1 MHGRRVNRVS
11 GSATSLPL
19 CSGWRKIF
27 LAVGIL
33 LIFIYV
39 IGPLGLDTPMMKP
52 IADFIEENDINA
64 NGYYYTD
71 VAEFSVAEMHMKN
84 SLEFGPKQLG
94 PQSPQHSGSH
104 RGLLPTSLYNQTDP

>member
-1 MHGRRVNRVS
+1 MHGRHVHSVS

-19 CSGWRKIF
+19 CSGWRKVF

-33 LIFIYV
+33 LIFMYV
-39 IGPLGLDTPMMKP
+39 IGPLGLDTPVTKP

-71 VAEFSVAEMHMKN
+71 VEEFSVAERHMKN
-84 SLEFGPKQLG
+84 SLEFGPRQFG
-94 PQSPQHSGSH
+94 PQSPEE
-104 RGLLPTSLYNQTDP
+104 